1 MEFTPHFLA
10 TAIGS
15 TPHKEATRAIEQVF
29 LNFEQ
34 IPFWPQLPKRSFLE
48 SMYVQFSQKLPGVL
62 IDQEKRTIYV
72 NRQQAEE
79 QLEECYEHYLSDDSD
94 YFAIT
99 PEYAQGFYTFLETLA
114 KYEVRYVK
122 GQITGPISFGL
133 TVTDE
138 NKCSIIYNPLLAEVL
153 IKVLVMK
160 AKWQIRNIKAT
171 HFRGYPASN
180 VKIIIFIDEPYL
192 SSVGSAYVNLKKE
205 DIIRYIDEI
214 IEAMHTEGAI
224 VGIHCCGNTD
234 WSIILDTKAD
244 IVSFDAYNFID
255 NFSVYT
261 EKLKNFLARG
271 SVLAWGIVPASEA
284 IDQESIVTLKARL
297 ERGIDSLVKKGL
309 PEKEIAKLSLIT
321 PSCGTG
327 TLSIEAAE
335 RTFELTR
342 QISEIIREKSE

>member
-15 TPHKEATRAIEQVF
+15 APHKEATKAIEQV
-29 LNFEQ
+29 LRNFKQ

-48 SMYVQFSQKLPGVL
+48 SMYVQFSQGLPGVCV
-62 IDQEKRTIYV
+62 DQEKRTIYV

-94 YFAIT
+94 YFAVT
-99 PEYAQGFYTFLETLA
+99 PEYAQGFYTLLEKL
-114 KYEVRYVK
+114 ENDGEGYVK

-138 NKCSIIYNPLLAEVL
+138 DKRPILYNPLLAEAL

-160 AKWQIRNIKAT
+160 AKWQVQKLKRPT
-171 HFRGYPASN
+171 F
-180 VKIIIFIDEPYL
+180 KIIVFIDEPYL
-192 SSVGSAYVNLKKE
+192 TSVGSAYVSLKKE
-205 DIIRYIDEI
+205 EI
-214 IEAMHTEGAI
+214 IKYTDEVIEAIHTEGAL

-234 WSIILDTKAD
+234 WSIILDTKTD

-255 NFSVYT
+255 NLSVYG
-261 EKLKNFLARG
+261 ENLKGFLARRG
-271 SVLAWGIVPASEA
+271 VLAWGIVPASEA
-284 IDQESIVTLKARL
+284 IDKETIVTLKARL
-297 ERGIDSLVKKGL
+297 EKGISLLAEKGL
-309 PEKEIAKLSLIT
+309 SEKEINDLSLIT
-321 PSCGTG
+321 PSCGAG

-335 RTFELTR
+335 RVFELTR
-342 QISEIIREKSE
+342 QVSEIIREKSG